1 MAAPKSPERA
11 TAALL
16 FATVAVFSDLYV
28 PQPLLPVLSMQFG
41 VTPAAAGLLIS
52 VVVLAIAV
60 TSGLHGAL
68 SDRFGRKRVM
78 VAACALLSLPTLLCA
93 TAQTFPVLL
102 AFRALQGALVPG
114 VSAVAVAWLG
124 DEFPGAALG
133 RKVGLF
139 IAASVAGGLL
149 GRVGSGLIAARLGWH
164 APFVVFGLL
173 TLAGA
178 LAMARELPSPPPH
191 VLERVSPRDALI
203 HLANPR
209 LAGAFLAG
217 AAAFFGFIG
226 VFTYLPYHL
235 MAPPFGLG
243 TSAVSSLYLA
253 YVAGIFTSLL
263 TEPFV
268 KRWGER
274 AVIAAGF
281 LIALAGLAGTA
292 APSLPVVAISLLVLC
307 VGMFAVQSTAPA
319 FVNRQAERAKG
330 AAGALY
336 VSFYYGGATL
346 GAFLPGHALERWGW
360 SGVLA
365 ACAAAFLAGLLADL
379 LLCR

>member
-1 MAAPKSPERA
+1 VTS
-11 TAALL
+11 LL

-28 PQPLLPVLSMQFG
+28 PQPLLPVLSAEFG
-41 VTPAAAGLLIS
+41 VSPATCGLLIS
-52 VVVLAIAV
+52 VVVLAIAL
-60 TSGLHGAL
+60 TSGVHGAL
-68 SDRFGRKRVM
+68 SDRFGRRRVM
-78 VAACALLSLPTLLCA
+78 VASCALLSLPTLLCA
-93 TAQTFPVLL
+93 AAASFPALL

-124 DEFPGAALG
+124 DEFPGPALG

-139 IAASVAGGLL
+139 IAASVTGGLL
-149 GRVGSGLIAARLGWH
+149 GRVGSGLIAARFGWH
-164 APFVVFGLL
+164 APFVVFGIL
-173 TLAGA
+173 TLLGA
-178 LAMARELPSPPPH
+178 VLMARALPSPPPH
-191 VLERVSPRDALI
+191 ALERVSLAGALG
-203 HLANPR
+203 HFADRR
-209 LAGAFLAG
+209 LVGAFLAG
-217 AAAFFGFIG
+217 GAAFFGFIG

-235 MAPPFGLG
+235 MGAPFHLG
-243 TSAVSSLYLA
+243 TGAVSSLYLA
-253 YVAGIFTSLL
+253 YVSGIFTSLL

-268 KRWGER
+268 RRHGER

-281 LIALAGLAGTA
+281 LIAIAGVLATEIPSVPVIA
-292 APSLPVVAISLLVLC
+292 AALLVLC

-319 FVNRQAERAKG
+319 FVNRRAARAKG

-360 SGVLA
+360 SGVVA
-365 ACAAAFLAGLLADL
+365 SCVAAFLAGFLADW